1 MPGPDV
7 SATDER
13 TLVEKLIA
21 MATQDESPNERDNAR
36 AMLEARGQWPPP
48 PRPPAP
54 PGMATAPEPQ
64 EFGDG
69 IIVVDWGTYQPPA
82 REVIAYEM
90 GPNGP
95 IPLYAATVTT
105 GSSGTASS
113 NTSYHVTR
121 VRAGHAWRRRFGDLG
136 KPS

>member
-1 MPGPDV
+1 M
-7 SATDER
+7 STTDDR

-54 PGMATAPEPQ
+54 PGMAMAPEPQ

-69 IIVVDWGTYQPPA
+69 IIVVDWGTYQP
-82 REVIAYEM
+82 E
-90 GPNGP
+90 GN
-95 IPLYAATVTT
+95 AAFQTTTTT
-105 GSSGTASS
+105 GSSNTGGYNAS
-113 NTSYHVTR
+113 SYHVTR